1 VAEGEVVTEIE
12 TLIANMERTMLRT
25 IGPDKTL
32 TGYVISIDQWRIL
45 RATLRELAST
55 RSRRERD

>member
-1 VAEGEVVTEIE
+1 MTEIE
-12 TLIANMERTMLRT
+12 TFIANMERTMLRT
-25 IGPDKTL
+25 VGPDKTL
-32 TGYVISIDQWRIL
+32 SGYYISADQWRIV